1 MDLHRVQV
9 WGAGGALRVDLTM
22 AEISVPW
29 SPANGFDHVAFTLFI
44 ELPGLPGGTSVMPF
58 QNGQA
63 PLRWHRRLRAHGW
76 SNALF
81 DSSGAGPAAD
91 GTPVVP
97 AASIR
102 VDRAARTVSFVL
114 PAASLRWAEAGG
126 AASLA
131 GARLYVTTWDY
142 DGGYRALRPA
152 AQAFG
157 MGGGDPARD
166 PKVMDD
172 VPVITLP

>member
-1 MDLHRVQV
+1 MDLRRVQV

-22 AEISVPW
+22 AAIGTTW
-29 SPANGFDHVAFTLFI
+29 APAHGFDHVAFTLFI
-44 ELPGLPGGTSVMPF
+44 EAPGHAGGTEVMPF
-58 QNGQA
+58 QNGKA

-81 DSSGAGPAAD
+81 ASEGAGADSD
-91 GTPVVP
+91 GTAVVP
-97 AASIR
+97 AARIR
-102 VDRAARTVSFVL
+102 VDHDARKVSFVL
-114 PAASLRWAEAGG
+114 PAASLPRGG
-126 AASLA
+126 LS

-142 DGGYRALRPA
+142 DGGYRALGVEARPFA
-152 AQAFG
+152 

-172 VPVITLP
+172 LPPITLP